1 MEGHRGARVAPP
13 GRIYPKRFV
22 GMTAHVIIIYT
33 DTRSYWDGFV
43 YGQWRPAFDLG
54 DLRHDNGS
62 AGRRADKMQSRRTT
76 KWGIRQV
83 TRCYTYPGGE
93 ILEALR
99 ERTNMHVMKWIAV
112 RTRVLSGL
120 ASWGRTLCDHQY
132 MY

>member
-13 GRIYPKRFV
+13 ERIYTKRFRRHD
-22 GMTAHVIIIYT
+22 GTRGDYYT
-33 DTRSYWDGFV
+33 DTRPYWDGFV
-43 YGQWRPAFDLG
+43 YGQWGPAFDLG
-54 DLRHDNGS
+54 DLRRDNGS
-62 AGRRADKMQSRRTT
+62 AGGRADEMQSRRTR

-99 ERTNMHVMKWIAV
+99 ERTIAV
-112 RTRVLSGL
+112 RTRARSGL
-120 ASWGRTLCDHQY
+120 PSWGRTLCDHQY